1 MDLVIN
7 YFNSLGIDFDT
18 FWKAALFLLLGTFLL
33 SVFGRFVFGK
43 RSVLNNAVSSAITII
58 FLYIITAVLHTILPQ
73 YTAYTAPLP
82 FVTISGETLTLFS
95 FVGSDYTV
103 ICGELLNMIILAFF
117 VNIIDG
123 WMPKGKNVI
132 TWFFFRVCT
141 VLLAYIAHLVIVGL
155 LTRYVPG
162 GLLTYAP
169 VVLVAILILLL
180 LTGALKILVGALLT
194 TVNPIIGGLYTFFFA
209 TIIGKQITR
218 AVLTTVILSGIVIGL
233 HYIGCSAI
241 SIAAAALT
249 AYIPL
254 LLVLL
259 VIWFIVYRIF

>member
-1 MDLVIN
+1 MEIIIS
-7 YFNSLGIDFDT
+7 YFNSLGVNFDT
-18 FWKAALFLLLGTFLL
+18 FWKAALILLLGTFLL

-58 FLYIITAVLHTILPQ
+58 FLYAITVVLHTLAPQ
-73 YTAYTAPLP
+73 YETYTAPLP
-82 FVTISGETLTLFS
+82 FVQISDDTLRLFS
-95 FVGSDYTV
+95 FMDSDYTL

-123 WMPKGKNVI
+123 WMPKGKNVFS
-132 TWFFFRVCT
+132 WLLFRICT
-141 VLLAYIAHLVIVGL
+141 VILAYVAHLIVVGL
-155 LTRYVPG
+155 LAKYLPQ

-169 VVLVAILILLL
+169 VVLVALLVLLL

-241 SIAAAALT
+241 SIAAAALA
-249 AYIPL
+249 AYVPL
-254 LLVLL
+254 LLILV

>member
-1 MDLVIN
+1 MDFVIS
-7 YFNSLGIDFDT
+7 YLNSLGIDFDT
-18 FWKAALFLLLGTFLL
+18 FWKAALMLLLGTLL
-33 SVFGRFVFGK
+33 MGIFGRFVFGK

-58 FLYIITAVLHTILPQ
+58 FLYGITAVVHTFAPQ
-73 YTAYTAPLP
+73 YNAYTAPLP
-82 FVTISGETLTLFS
+82 FVQISGDTLTLFS
-95 FVGSDYTV
+95 FAGADYTV

-117 VNIIDG
+117 VNLIDG

-132 TWFFFRVCT
+132 TWLFFRVCT
-141 VLLAYIAHLVIVGL
+141 VILAYVAHLIVVGL
-155 LTRYVPG
+155 LATYLPQ

-169 VVLVAILILLL
+169 VVLVGLLVLLL

-218 AVLTTVILSGIVIGL
+218 SVLTTVILSGIVIGL

-254 LLVLL
+254 MLILV
-259 VIWFIVYRIF
+259 VIWFIVYRVF